1 MKKKQ
6 IQIRMHQNLPIQM
19 NFDIS
24 NTDIPNTMD
33 ILIFFTYFT
42 LDISNTRIVKF
53 LNSAPS
59 SSK

>member
-1 MKKKQ
+1 
-6 IQIRMHQNLPIQM
+6 MHQNLPIQF